1 MADALAK
8 AWFAT
13 AFFVAFWVITGE
25 KWTGS
30 PSQEDF
36 VKRFSSKPALAI
48 AKKLGDYLEQNS
60 ESRHGA
66 LALACCER
74 VEKCYTELDNIVKG
88 MEPKLS
94 KTIIYDR
101 FILDM
106 ANRDALMS
114 WKDSEYIIRGA
125 SAIFQQEDRGMFGHE
140 RGFWRKRTGYRFR
153 SRADSVEV
161 EYAWH
166 EYPLHRSVF

>member
-1 MADALAK
+1 LNCSVFKPKMADALAK
-8 AWFAT
+8 ASVLTVQKKLIEQLGVVCGSLLRCFLSYHY
-13 AFFVAFWVITGE
+13 GE

-36 VKRFSSKPALAI
+36 VKRFSSKPAPAI

-74 VEKCYTELDNIVKG
+74 VEKCYTELDNILKG

-114 WKDSEYIIRGA
+114 
-125 SAIFQQEDRGMFGHE
+125 
-140 RGFWRKRTGYRFR
+140 
-153 SRADSVEV
+153 
-161 EYAWH
+161 
-166 EYPLHRSVF
+166 